1 MLFERFEDTDLSQY
15 SYAVGCPG
23 AGKIAI
29 VDPRRD
35 ADAYLK
41 FAEQQGVEIS
51 HVFETHIHAD
61 FASGARELAALTG
74 AELLISAYDEGEVFA
89 AQFEHTPLRD
99 GDAVEIGNVKI
110 QALHTPGHTPEHV
123 SYLVYDMNRS
133 REVPELFLT
142 GDFLFVGSIGRPD
155 LLGEEAKGGL
165 ANQLY
170 DSIQRLRE
178 LPDLL
183 EVYPAHGSESMCG
196 AGISGRAMST
206 LGYERI
212 ANPYLRP
219 ELGRDDFIAE
229 VLGNVPPFPEY
240 YKRMKRLNSDGA
252 PDLHGR
258 DAPHPIEV
266 HRFKELADAGHV
278 VVDLRSKESYAG
290 SHLPGSLYVGHRP
303 SMWGAWIIPYE
314 TPILLV
320 ADNAEQAAAAQIGLA
335 RVGLDDVRGVLM
347 GGLTGGLDAWEEAG
361 FDITSLDCLSPRDLR
376 AKLVAGE
383 NVSVLDIR
391 GNPEW
396 ATGHIEGA
404 SHVVAGYVQDRLDEV
419 PAGGTALALVCNTG
433 FQSTVVA
440 SVLERSGRRDLLNVF
455 GGMAAWREAELPLGL
470 PETQPVT

>member
-1 MLFERFEDTDLSQY
+1 MLFERFEDNDLSQY

-23 AGKIAI
+23 AGRIAV

-35 ADAYLK
+35 ADVYLR
-41 FAEQQGVEIS
+41 FAERRGLAIS

-74 AELLISAYDEGEVFA
+74 AELMISAYDEGEIFD

-133 REVPELFLT
+133 REVPELFLS

-155 LLGEEAKGGL
+155 LLGEEATRGL

-170 DSIQRLRE
+170 DSVQRLSE

-183 EVYPAHGSESMCG
+183 EVHPAHGSGSMCG

-206 LGYERI
+206 LGYERV

-219 ELGRDDFIAE
+219 ELGRDEFISE

-252 PDLHGR
+252 ADLHGR
-258 DAPHPIEV
+258 DVPHPIEV
-266 HRFKELADAGHV
+266 HRFKELSDAGHV
-278 VVDLRSKESYAG
+278 VVDLRSKEGYAG
-290 SHLPGSLYVGHRP
+290 GHVPGSLYVGHRP
-303 SMWGAWIIPYE
+303 SLWGAWVVPYE
-314 TPILLV
+314 TPVLLV
-320 ADNAEQAAAAQIGLA
+320 ADNAEQAAAAQVGLA

-347 GGLTGGLDAWEEAG
+347 GGFDAWEEAG
-361 FDITSLDCLSPRDLR
+361 FDISSLRSLSPRDLR
-376 AKLVAGE
+376 AKLAAGE
-383 NVSVLDIR
+383 KVNVLDVR

-396 ATGHIEGA
+396 ATGHIDGA
-404 SHVVAGYVQDRLDEV
+404 SHIVAGYVQDRLDEL
-419 PAGGTALALVCNTG
+419 PAGETALALVCNTG

-440 SVLERSGRRDLLNVF
+440 SVLERSGRRDLINVL
-455 GGMAAWREAELPLGL
+455 GGMTAWREAELPLGM
-470 PETQPVT
+470 PETRPAV